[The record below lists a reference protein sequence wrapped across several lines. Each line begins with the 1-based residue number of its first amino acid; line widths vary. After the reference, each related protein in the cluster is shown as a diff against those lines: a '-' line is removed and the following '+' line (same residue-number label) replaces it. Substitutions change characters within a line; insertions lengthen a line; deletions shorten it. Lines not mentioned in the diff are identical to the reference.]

1 MDMEKVIKGINCH
14 IKKDCRGNACPYAD
28 VYACEFVLLNDALEL
43 IKEQYEQ
50 IAMMKM
56 IYGDQGKIV
65 GELVRCKDCKHY
77 TGGLDGYC
85 EKWFRKTGGN
95 MFFCADGEKES

>member
-1 MDMEKVIKGINCH
+1 MIREYIVSITDEVEPDGFE
-14 IKKDCRGNACPYAD
+14 RF
-28 VYACEFVLLNDALEL
+28 ENDYSPSG
-43 IKEQYEQ
+43 Q
-50 IAMMKM
+50 
-56 IYGDQGKIV
+56 
-65 GELVRCKDCKHY
+65 LVRCKDCKHY